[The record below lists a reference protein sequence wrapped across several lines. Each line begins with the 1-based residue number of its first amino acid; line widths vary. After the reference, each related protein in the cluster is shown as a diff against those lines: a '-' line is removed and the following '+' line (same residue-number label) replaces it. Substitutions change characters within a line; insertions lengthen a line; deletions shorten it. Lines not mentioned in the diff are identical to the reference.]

1 MGKQS
6 GRGQVKNFIRAAR
19 GGCLAH
25 LWGTNKTCIDLTRG
39 GGGGGRKIT
48 RLLPIHYSGT
58 SHVHYLNVWKKM
70 AITQSCCHDYD
81 VRLFPSVPEMTLN
94 KPNV

>member
-25 LWGTNKTCIDLTRG
+25 LRETNKTCIDLTRG
-39 GGGGGRKIT
+39 GGGEKNNAPVTNPLFWYFPRSLLE
-48 RLLPIHYSGT
+48 RLEQNGHHAVMLS
-58 SHVHYLNVWKKM
+58 
-70 AITQSCCHDYD
+70 
-81 VRLFPSVPEMTLN
+81 
-94 KPNV
+94 

>member
-25 LWGTNKTCIDLTRG
+25 LRGTNKTCIDLTWG
-39 GGGGGRKIT
+39 GGGGGT
-48 RLLPIHYSGT
+48 
-58 SHVHYLNVWKKM
+58 KK
-70 AITQSCCHDYD
+70 TP
-81 VRLFPSVPEMTLN
+81 R
-94 KPNV
+94 